1 MQDFSELESLLESYR
16 PRDPAPKLRAQVIA
30 IAKERRERSRLRR
43 RSFVYSLAVV
53 LLLLSFGLSFA
64 AEAVYV
70 ENARILRVG
79 QYEWTEEAAET
90 VRLVDGNNLVRRYLA
105 LQLAAGILVN
115 PSRVDFYEDI

>member
-1 MQDFSELESLLESYR
+1 MEDFSELESLLERYR
-16 PRDPAPKLRAQVIA
+16 PREPALKLRAQVLA
-30 IAKERRERSRLRR
+30 IATERRQRSWLCR
-43 RSFVYSLAVV
+43 RSFVYSLAVA